1 MTFLGGL
8 CLKVC
13 VIVCL
18 WNSFTWATP
27 VPQEQMLSIVA
38 KRQAKGGGDRP
49 KIRNEV
55 AEFLES
61 GKMINDYVWVDVTT
75 KKFVPVPGNDLE
87 FGNCSESDELIYFD
101 NTVIE
106 NSGPSTLNG
115 TLEIYIDA
123 PVNITCVRAIDQIKD
138 GFGAVPTYNSMG
150 SNWAKIDVSGQ
161 YGRGFH
167 FHIYVYGTRQKKSS
181 YEKEKE
187 RKDSQSNLV

>member
-115 TLEIYIDA
+115 TLE
-123 PVNITCVRAIDQIKD
+123 V
-138 GFGAVPTYNSMG
+138 
-150 SNWAKIDVSGQ
+150 
-161 YGRGFH
+161 
-167 FHIYVYGTRQKKSS
+167 
-181 YEKEKE
+181 
-187 RKDSQSNLV
+187 

>member
-13 VIVCL
+13 VMVCL
-18 WNSFTWATP
+18 WHSFTWATP

-38 KRQAKGGGDRP
+38 KRQAKGGSDRP

-115 TLEIYIDA
+115 TLE
-123 PVNITCVRAIDQIKD
+123 V
-138 GFGAVPTYNSMG
+138 
-150 SNWAKIDVSGQ
+150 
-161 YGRGFH
+161 
-167 FHIYVYGTRQKKSS
+167 
-181 YEKEKE
+181 
-187 RKDSQSNLV
+187 